1 MPNKNSQPTCVE
13 DLQNQIQLCMMQHQN
28 MEAIFNAVA
37 DGIIAFDLQLRISN
51 LNEAAQAM
59 IGYSREEAVGETCL
73 SLLPPTEDRDGFNAI
88 FDSQREVNESRVS
101 IHNRYNRQ
109 LHLIMST
116 RVLRDDENIE
126 KGLVAILR
134 DVTELETLRSELQ
147 QQEYFFN
154 LVGKNHRMQALYQL
168 VQDLSDSDATVLVLG
183 ESGTGKELVATAI
196 HGASQ
201 RCKSSF
207 VKVNCSALSEGLLES
222 ELFGHVK
229 GAFTGAMRDKVGRF
243 EEASGGTL
251 FLDEIGDLSPNVQI
265 KLLRVLQ
272 EREIERVGSSETIK
286 VDVRVIAAT
295 HQDLQQA
302 IEDGQFREDLYY
314 RLNVMPLE
322 LPALRQRK
330 EDIPLLVNHFIDKY
344 NARTRRNIQGI
355 EHDAL
360 ALLMD
365 YHWPGNVRE
374 LENAIEHAFIKCR
387 GGTLLLSCLPSDLRS
402 DDSTPNGQASMRPS
416 SDKEYVQQVLEEC
429 QWNRSDAAERLGM
442 HRSTLWRKMKE
453 WDLIKR

>member
-1 MPNKNSQPTCVE
+1 MPNKKTQPTSVE
-13 DLQNQIQLCMMQHQN
+13 DLQNQIQLCMMQRQN
-28 MEAIFNAVA
+28 ME
-37 DGIIAFDLQLRISN
+37 
-51 LNEAAQAM
+51 
-59 IGYSREEAVGETCL
+59 
-73 SLLPPTEDRDGFNAI
+73 AI

-201 RCKSSF
+201 RCKDSF

-272 EREIERVGSSETIK
+272 EREIERVSSSETIK

-387 GGTLLLSCLPSDLRS
+387 GGTLLLSCLTTHPRS
-402 DDSTPNGQASMRPS
+402 DDDTPNGQISMRPS
-416 SDKEYVQQVLEEC
+416 SDKE
-429 QWNRSDAAERLGM
+429 
-442 HRSTLWRKMKE
+442 
-453 WDLIKR
+453 